1 MRELADDEKIA
12 TVMVYTNNILARGEV
27 VAKENARV
35 SIWLRTQGVPN
46 YIHLFKPQVISF
58 FGAVPK
64 TFSFSEM
71 FIPTTQ
77 LAAFHLVPPAQ
88 DPLDYEA
95 GEANRM
101 MQVLDVLV
109 GSFVLKGNIRISRQ
123 TDVATSLD
131 VMRASWMSIYDAE
144 IVNPHLP
151 QFNMH
156 VPMLLVN
163 PSLVSFGMA

>member
-1 MRELADDEKIA
+1 MKALTSEEKIA
-12 TVMVYTNNILARGEV
+12 MVMVYTSNMLVRGEV

-46 YIHLFKPQVISF
+46 YIHLYKPQAISLL
-58 FGAVPK
+58 GAVPK

-71 FIPTTQ
+71 FVPTAQ
-77 LAAFHLVPPAQ
+77 VVAFHLAPPSQ
-88 DPLDYEA
+88 DPLDYDA

-101 MQVLDVLV
+101 LQPLDVML
-109 GSFVLKGNIRISRQ
+109 GSFLLKGKIRISMQ

-131 VMRASWMSIYDAE
+131 VMRASWMSLYDVE
-144 IVNPHLP
+144 ITNPYMP
-151 QFNMH
+151 QFNVQ

-163 PSLVSFGMA
+163 PNQVNFGLQ